1 MRKGILTP
9 FHKLKGFERRLQ
21 QPGSSS
27 GKNESNEEDKNDG
40 LDSDSVVRAAHS
52 MLEAAK
58 ARPTTKLLDSEALP
72 KLDAPTRPFQRL
84 KTPLKACQSPERDA
98 EKRKGSERKRK
109 RPLPGKKWRKS
120 ASWEDMGESGM
131 YFIFL
136 SYGVNYGHHQFLY
149 CGNCLVCF
157 NCSCLGCCHQAD
169 RAQRASLK

>member
-1 MRKGILTP
+1 LVRKGILTP
-9 FHKLKGFERRLQ
+9 FHQLKGFERRLQ

-27 GKNESNEEDKNDG
+27 GKNESIEEDKTDG

-131 YFIFL
+131 YSIFL
-136 SYGVNYGHHQFLY
+136 S
-149 CGNCLVCF
+149 
-157 NCSCLGCCHQAD
+157 
-169 RAQRASLK
+169 